1 MTSTLL
7 VPSCMTH
14 QKFVV
19 FGSRRNLQHEARLSL
34 EQAPHHLNQGG
45 GGTYNEKKHTVS
57 RRLKRRKSTKLLFH
71 ERVEELRWISGTRA
85 IRQAHIQ
92 KFLDDVIRH
101 VTSYYS
107 ISSRSRSTIFGPSP
121 RWSSSPPT
129 GLPVTVWLCGFCML
143 TPQAGGVATKDEPS
157 ERFDQSGGP
166 FKPRTLDLRWHQGA
180 LEEILLCVG
189 KI

>member
-1 MTSTLL
+1 LTMTSTLL
-7 VPSCMTH
+7 VPSCMTN

-19 FGSRRNLQHEARLSL
+19 FGSRRNLQYEARLSL

-107 ISSRSRSTIFGPSP
+107 ISSLTLGPPFLDQVRGGHRRHPPASRSR
-121 RWSSSPPT
+121 
-129 GLPVTVWLCGFCML
+129 CGSADFAC
-143 TPQAGGVATKDEPS
+143 
-157 ERFDQSGGP
+157 
-166 FKPRTLDLRWHQGA
+166 
-180 LEEILLCVG
+180 
-189 KI
+189 